1 MDKNTFSILVR
12 EFKFK
17 ELFNRMG
24 WDRASGSF
32 ALEHKDQSYNISII
46 CDKSG
51 FKVLQC
57 CAPSGSPIPPKIDR
71 MSLQSKLKRRFY
83 EHLLIF
89 TDDARQKQIWQ
100 YSYKPLGKPL
110 KTIITEYNLNQDP
123 SLLYQRSSGLIFK
136 IDEEGNI
143 TLKDVIK
150 RMADAIDKN
159 SEKVTKK
166 FYDGFKKQHAK
177 FLDYI
182 IGIVGEDEKKW
193 YASVM
198 LNRLMFCYF
207 IQKQGFLDGNFH
219 YLNDKLQEC
228 KLIHGRDQF
237 YSFYRNFLQQLFH
250 RQLGSPHDESVTGI
264 FGKIPYLNGGI
275 FSVHEIEKKYPEQIN
290 ISDEAF
296 SALFSFFDEYQW
308 HLDTSETA
316 SGRDINPDVIGYIFE
331 KYINDRAQMG
341 AYYTKEDITEYI
353 GKNTILPYLF
363 DEVQRHYPEAFK
375 PEEELWQKLKS
386 SEDLYIYKA
395 VKHGIN
401 PEDIW
406 HDLPNDVR
414 AGLDPEQENLVEL
427 RRCWN
432 RPAPADAALPT
443 EIWRE
448 VITRR
453 QRYIELRSHI
463 DNGDITSI
471 NDFITYNLDIRQF
484 TLDLLNETNNTQLVY
499 QFYKALKNITIL
511 DPTCGSG
518 AFLFAAM
525 NILEDL
531 YEVCLIRMQE
541 FVSESPGRISSHIKK
556 ELDSINI
563 DEHPNL
569 EYYIYK
575 SIILNNLYGVD
586 IMPEA
591 VEIAKLRLFL
601 KLVACV
607 DPDPKHINYGLEPLP
622 DIDFNIRC
630 GNTLVGY
637 ANWNEITKDIDSD
650 AITRVENK
658 AVLPILCEKVAMAY
672 ERYKEIQLMG
682 YDNFDSFT
690 LAKASLQIELLNL
703 TSRLDYMLH
712 QHSSSIPFEKWKDS
726 HQPFHWVAEFYEI
739 VHGRMGFDV
748 IIGNPPYVVYT
759 KRDSTGKSVRDSYD
773 IGAYK
778 TLVTNNLYAFV
789 IERTQSLI
797 NVLSRTSMIVP
808 ISLVNAPSYSV
819 VREILHQ
826 SRLYMFNISGDTHPG
841 TIFNGVQHNLV
852 IFNQSAGAKQ
862 QFSTSFTRFYEEFRP
877 HLFETINYAISNPKL
892 PNKIGSR
899 TECSLF
905 RKISKFPPI
914 SHGITRASNSYLLMK
929 NTSGSHYKLFFDS
942 YPFFEIDGVFQTSS
956 SMKKVFFRSKLET
969 LTALAAFNSNL
980 FNLWWCSLGDGRNVT
995 LREVSSFPFSDF
1007 NNENLAEL
1015 AVSLMEDL
1023 NANSKIVT
1031 YSKANGITKYA
1042 QFKPRDSKSIIDSI
1056 DVELATHYGLSYDEL
1071 DYVIN
1076 YDVKFRLGNTV
1087 DERIDEI
1094 DG

>member
-1 MDKNTFSILVR
+1 LDKNTFSILVR

-375 PEEELWQKLKS
+375 PEEEPWQKLKS

-563 DEHPNL
+563 DQHPNL
-569 EYYIYK
+569 EYFIYK

-601 KLVACV
+601 KLVASV
-607 DPDPKHINYGLEPLP
+607 DPDPNRINYGLEPLP

-637 ANWNEITKDIDSD
+637 ANWDEIIMDIESD
-650 AITRVENK
+650 AITAAENREE
-658 AVLPILCEKVAMAY
+658 LPILCDKVAMAY
-672 ERYKEIQLMG
+672 ERYKQIQLLG
-682 YDNFDSFT
+682 YDDFANFSQARA
-690 LAKASLQIELLNL
+690 LLHGQLQEL
-703 TSRLDYMLH
+703 TDRLDSMLH
-712 QHSSSIPFEKWKDS
+712 QHSSSIPFDKWKVT

-739 VHGRMGFDV
+739 IHGRKGFDV
-748 IIGNPPYVVYT
+748 IIGNPPYVSLDKIEYTLNNYKCLKCNDLYAITVERSRNICQIRAKTGFIIPLSALSTKKMRPLRLIIEELTSVWNSFYSASDQPASLFSGVRHRLLITLNFLGVRIPEVINTNFLKWFSIERENLFTALVVYT
-759 KRDSTGKSVRDSYD
+759 KTEQGIPSNAKIGYSIESSIASKLLSSKSRCLLSRPRGVPVYFHNAPVHWCKAFDFSPFYSAGGVESTSTHVKELYYENKDISAIALCVIASSLFYWYLTLNTNCRDLSKADIEQFPMKADEYLSKGLMTLSSKLMDSY
-773 IGAYK
+773 IEHK
-778 TLVTNNLYAFV
+778 ILY
-789 IERTQSLI
+789 T
-797 NVLSRTSMIVP
+797 RTSKG
-808 ISLVNAPSYSV
+808 L
-819 VREILHQ
+819 
-826 SRLYMFNISGDTHPG
+826 
-841 TIFNGVQHNLV
+841 
-852 IFNQSAGAKQ
+852 
-862 QFSTSFTRFYEEFRP
+862 TSQ
-877 HLFETINYAISNPKL
+877 
-892 PNKIGSR
+892 
-899 TECSLF
+899 
-905 RKISKFPPI
+905 
-914 SHGITRASNSYLLMK
+914 
-929 NTSGSHYKLFFDS
+929 FDS
-942 YPFFEIDGVFQTSS
+942 FYPMKSKHIIDQIDMIIGKHINLSCQEIDYIINFHFKYRMGKENNDVSITD
-956 SMKKVFFRSKLET
+956 
-969 LTALAAFNSNL
+969 AL
-980 FNLWWCSLGDGRNVT
+980 
-995 LREVSSFPFSDF
+995 
-1007 NNENLAEL
+1007 
-1015 AVSLMEDL
+1015 
-1023 NANSKIVT
+1023 
-1031 YSKANGITKYA
+1031 
-1042 QFKPRDSKSIIDSI
+1042 
-1056 DVELATHYGLSYDEL
+1056 
-1071 DYVIN
+1071 
-1076 YDVKFRLGNTV
+1076 
-1087 DERIDEI
+1087 
-1094 DG
+1094 

>member
-1 MDKNTFSILVR
+1 LDKNTFSILVR

-563 DEHPNL
+563 DQHPNL
-569 EYYIYK
+569 EYFIYK

-601 KLVACV
+601 KLVASV
-607 DPDPKHINYGLEPLP
+607 DPDPNRINYGLEPLP

-637 ANWNEITKDIDSD
+637 ANWDEIIMDIESD
-650 AITRVENK
+650 AITAAENREE
-658 AVLPILCEKVAMAY
+658 LPILCDKVAMAY
-672 ERYKEIQLMG
+672 ERYKQIQLLG
-682 YDNFDSFT
+682 YDDFANFSQARA
-690 LAKASLQIELLNL
+690 LLHGQLQEL
-703 TSRLDYMLH
+703 TDRLDRMLH
-712 QHSSSIPFEKWKDS
+712 QHSSSIPFDKWKES

-739 VHGRMGFDV
+739 IHSRKGFDV
-748 IIGNPPYVVYT
+748 IIGNPPYVEEKIYPFVTSSLDTRKCGNIYAYVTEKSYT
-759 KRDSTGKSVRDSYD
+759 LIHDVSRIS
-773 IGAYK
+773 
-778 TLVTNNLYAFV
+778 LV
-789 IERTQSLI
+789 
-797 NVLSRTSMIVP
+797 VP
-808 ISLVNAPSYSV
+808 ISLTSSVRMAPLRSV
-819 VREILHQ
+819 IYRES
-826 SRLYMFNISGDTHPG
+826 SRLWVSSFALRPQSLFKNVMQRISIFLALKSDASYAAWTTGYTRWTTNERDTLFNRLSYVNVLHDFSCIPKLTSPIGRVIVDRYKYVGMEIKDLLSTNSRALYYHDSGESYWTKALLERPIAYRDNVLVTPSQW
-841 TIFNGVQHNLV
+841 FSVNLPTEV
-852 IFNQSAGAKQ
+852 YLYLFAFLNSN
-862 QFSTSFTRFYEEFRP
+862 FFYFLWTSFTDCRHLTKQFIQSSRVATLTSAELSDLMQMSDSLSSAIESCTSTFEKRP
-877 HLFETINYAISNPKL
+877 GYISPEIKMNRIK
-892 PNKIGSR
+892 R
-899 TECSLF
+899 
-905 RKISKFPPI
+905 
-914 SHGITRASNSYLLMK
+914 
-929 NTSGSHYKLFFDS
+929 
-942 YPFFEIDGVFQTSS
+942 EID
-956 SMKKVFFRSKLET
+956 KL
-969 LTALAAFNSNL
+969 
-980 FNLWWCSLGDGRNVT
+980 D
-995 LREVSSFPFSDF
+995 D
-1007 NNENLAEL
+1007 
-1015 AVSLMEDL
+1015 
-1023 NANSKIVT
+1023 
-1031 YSKANGITKYA
+1031 Y
-1042 QFKPRDSKSIIDSI
+1042 
-1056 DVELATHYGLSYDEL
+1056 LATHFGFTAEQL
-1071 DYVIN
+1071 DYIVNFDIK
-1076 YDVKFRLGNTV
+1076 YRMGDVGL
-1087 DERIDEI
+1087 DEI
-1094 DG
+1094 CGNK

>member
-563 DEHPNL
+563 DQHPNL
-569 EYYIYK
+569 EYFIYK

-607 DPDPKHINYGLEPLP
+607 DPDPHHLNYGLEPLP

-637 ANWNEITKDIDSD
+637 ANWDEIMMDIESD
-650 AITRVENK
+650 AITAAENK
-658 AVLPILCEKVAMAY
+658 EELPILCDKVAMAY
-672 ERYKEIQLMG
+672 ESYKQIQLLG
-682 YDNFDSFT
+682 YDDFANFSQARA
-690 LAKASLQIELLNL
+690 LLHGQLQEL
-703 TSRLDYMLH
+703 TDRLDRMLH
-712 QHSSSIPFEKWKDS
+712 QHSSSMPFDKWKES

-739 VHGRMGFDV
+739 IHSRKGFDV
-748 IIGNPPYVVYT
+748 IIGNPPYVLRRKYSASLLPMKHSTQHYDNIYAYFV
-759 KRDSTGKSVRDSYD
+759 DSSFILMHQFGKN
-773 IGAYK
+773 G
-778 TLVTNNLYAFV
+778 
-789 IERTQSLI
+789 
-797 NVLSRTSMIVP
+797 MIVP
-808 ISLVNAPSYSV
+808 ISLLAGAGYQSTLKKLLLNVSWISSFSNRPGKLFKGVEQRLTVFFSSNIAGTSYITRHMHWYESARDDLFALLEYSV
-819 VREILHQ
+819 IKVLPRN
-826 SRLYMFNISGDTHPG
+826 NIPLKTG
-841 TIFNGVQHNLV
+841 N
-852 IFNQSAGAKQ
+852 
-862 QFSTSFTRFYEEFRP
+862 
-877 HLFETINYAISNPKL
+877 KL
-892 PNKIGSR
+892 ACNITDKMY
-899 TECSLF
+899 
-905 RKISKFPPI
+905 ISKGSLSDFRGVSSDECWYHDGPTYWIRALPFKPI
-914 SHGITRASNSYLLMK
+914 ITSERSSHYHPFLTNSSIESSIAASLLLS
-929 NTSGSHYKLFFDS
+929 TCFYFHYKLISNCRDFGEKEIYAFK
-942 YPFFEIDGVFQTSS
+942 YPRFSSEQIDIL
-956 SMKKVFFRSKLET
+956 SKLVEDAGT
-969 LTALAAFNSNL
+969 ILVSTAKLCTRDYN
-980 FNLWWCSLGDGRNVT
+980 GVIT
-995 LREVSSFPFSDF
+995 EYYEYYP
-1007 NNENLAEL
+1007 AE
-1015 AVSLMEDL
+1015 A
-1023 NANSKIVT
+1023 K
-1031 YSKANGITKYA
+1031 
-1042 QFKPRDSKSIIDSI
+1042 RIIDQI
-1056 DVELATHYGLSYDEL
+1056 DMMLANNYGFTVEEL
-1071 DYVIN
+1071 DYLIH
-1076 YDVKFRLGNTV
+1076 YDIKYRLGK
-1087 DERIDEI
+1087 
-1094 DG
+1094 

>member
-57 CAPSGSPIPPKIDR
+57 CAPSGSPIPSKIER

-110 KTIITEYNLNQDP
+110 KTIITEYNISQDP
-123 SLLYQRSSGLIFK
+123 GLLYQRSSGFIFQ

-159 SEKVTKK
+159 AEKVTKK

-207 IQKQGFLDGNFH
+207 IQKQGFLDGNIH

-237 YSFYRNFLQQLFH
+237 YSFYRNFLLQLFH

-499 QFYKALKNITIL
+499 QFYKALKTITIL

-531 YEVCLIRMQE
+531 YEVCLIRIHE
-541 FVSESPGRISSHIKK
+541 FDIENPGRISKDIKNDLEIIK
-556 ELDSINI
+556 SSK
-563 DEHPNL
+563 HPNL
-569 EYYIYK
+569 QYYIYK

-607 DPDPKHINYGLEPLP
+607 DPDPHHLNYGLEPLP

-637 ANWNEITKDIDSD
+637 ANWDEIIMDIESD
-650 AITRVENK
+650 AITAAENREE
-658 AVLPILCEKVAMAY
+658 LPILCDKVAMAY
-672 ERYKEIQLMG
+672 ERYKQIQLLG
-682 YDNFDSFT
+682 YDDFANFSQARA
-690 LAKASLQIELLNL
+690 LLHGQLQEL
-703 TSRLDYMLH
+703 TDRLDSMLH
-712 QHSSSIPFEKWKDS
+712 QHSSSIPFDKWKVT

-739 VHGRMGFDV
+739 IHSRKGFDV
-748 IIGNPPYVVYT
+748 IIGNPPYVEEKIYPFVTSSLDTRKCGNIYAYVTEKSYT
-759 KRDSTGKSVRDSYD
+759 LIHDVSRIS
-773 IGAYK
+773 
-778 TLVTNNLYAFV
+778 LV
-789 IERTQSLI
+789 
-797 NVLSRTSMIVP
+797 VP
-808 ISLVNAPSYSV
+808 ISLTSSVRMAPLRSV
-819 VREILHQ
+819 IYRES
-826 SRLYMFNISGDTHPG
+826 SRLWVSSFALRPQSLFKNVMQRISIFLALKSDASYAAWTTGYTRWTTNERDTLFNRLSYVNVLHDFSCIPKLTSPIGRVIVDRYKYVGMEIKDLLSTNSRALYYHDSGESYWTKALLERPIAYRDNVLVTPSQW
-841 TIFNGVQHNLV
+841 FSVNLPTEV
-852 IFNQSAGAKQ
+852 YLYLFAFLNSN
-862 QFSTSFTRFYEEFRP
+862 FFYFLWTSFTDCRHLTKQFIQSSRVATLTSAELSDLMQMSDSLSSAIESCTSTFEKRP
-877 HLFETINYAISNPKL
+877 GYISPEIKMNRIK
-892 PNKIGSR
+892 R
-899 TECSLF
+899 
-905 RKISKFPPI
+905 
-914 SHGITRASNSYLLMK
+914 
-929 NTSGSHYKLFFDS
+929 
-942 YPFFEIDGVFQTSS
+942 EID
-956 SMKKVFFRSKLET
+956 KL
-969 LTALAAFNSNL
+969 
-980 FNLWWCSLGDGRNVT
+980 D
-995 LREVSSFPFSDF
+995 D
-1007 NNENLAEL
+1007 
-1015 AVSLMEDL
+1015 
-1023 NANSKIVT
+1023 
-1031 YSKANGITKYA
+1031 Y
-1042 QFKPRDSKSIIDSI
+1042 
-1056 DVELATHYGLSYDEL
+1056 LATHFGFTAEQL
-1071 DYVIN
+1071 DYIVNFDIK
-1076 YDVKFRLGNTV
+1076 YRMGDVGL
-1087 DERIDEI
+1087 DEI
-1094 DG
+1094 CGNK